1 MMRKSRQKSEEN
13 KGFTLIEVIIFV
25 AIFAT
30 LLGIMIPSLNSVLG
44 FHVRRTTESICSAL
58 DRTKSE
64 AMNRLVAE
72 VKLFYVDG
80 DGYYITYYLDRGKD
94 GGSDENVRDDQAV
107 KIAPAKTRISYT
119 DDKGKSHNMWETGNT
134 TLILTYDRA
143 TGGFRQIQTEA
154 IRQEKI
160 LEQLAAGKDIA
171 FHDSGSYCQS
181 MTILGG
187 GSQKS
192 IQLNKDAGTYRVV
205 DEQPG
210 N

>member
-13 KGFTLIEVIIFV
+13 KGFTLIEVIIVV

-107 KIAPAKTRISYT
+107 KIALAKTRISYT

-205 DEQPG
+205 NEQPG

>member
-13 KGFTLIEVIIFV
+13 KGFTLIEVIIVV

-143 TGGFRQIQTEA
+143 TGGFRKIQTEA

>member
-1 MMRKSRQKSEEN
+1 MRKSRQKSEEN
-13 KGFTLIEVIIFV
+13 KGFTLIEVIIVV